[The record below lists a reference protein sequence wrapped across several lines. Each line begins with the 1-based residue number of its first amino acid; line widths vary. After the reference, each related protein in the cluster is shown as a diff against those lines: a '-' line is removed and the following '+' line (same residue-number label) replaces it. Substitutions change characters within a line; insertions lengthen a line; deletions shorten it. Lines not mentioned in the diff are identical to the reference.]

1 MFFRILEDSKSSLS
15 LYKLLDYS
23 SSNTHFAMEKHT
35 IEGLKKTLVASPKF
49 YDIADYFLTITET
62 NMAAL
67 DGRVAQNNVLQE
79 ILISTLTEL
88 ARRQDIIKANTKMM
102 TLDRMFMIEVP
113 KQHFWHGSGL
123 INNKYIFTFLYF
135 ADLDKGLVSLAKG
148 SNNFFARI
156 SAQGLPD
163 GSNPMEKFSDN

>member
-1 MFFRILEDSKSSLS
+1 
-15 LYKLLDYS
+15 
-23 SSNTHFAMEKHT
+23 MEKHT
-35 IEGLKKTLVASPKF
+35 IEGLRKTLVASPKF

-62 NMAAL
+62 NMDAL
-67 DGRVAQNNVLQE
+67 DGKLAENKVLQQ

-102 TLDRMFMIEVP
+102 TLDNMFMIEVP
-113 KQHFWHGSGL
+113 NRNFWHGSGL
-123 INNKYIFTFLYF
+123 INNKHIFTFLYF

-156 SAQGLPD
+156 SVKGLPD
-163 GSNPMEKFSDN
+163 GSNPAEKFSNN